1 MKLIT
6 YCVLFPLLFTQ
17 EIAINAKELNPR
29 EAAQQ
34 SIQENLTMPQP
45 DADGRVRTLNK
56 MGAMYPIPNTVFT
69 PFLEVSQ
76 LPSAKV
82 LDIGATY
89 GLTCQEAL
97 NAGCK
102 DYTAIDLDERHLK
115 ILAKNVADMNPA
127 YLNHLKLIS
136 GSFPAEI
143 NLPTNHYNAILMARV
158 LQFMTPQE
166 IAVSLTKAYN
176 SLKPGASI
184 FAVLLTP
191 YVKGYASF
199 IPEFQKR
206 LDAGDEFPG
215 FIENKL
221 NYTDKAIPTSTRHSD
236 PSGHI
241 CFFDTKSAQRIFEK
255 AGFIVEK
262 SEYSPLAYKSDT
274 WQLDGREYVVL
285 IAKKPSL

>member
-1 MKLIT
+1 MKFFNYSL
-6 YCVLFPLLFTQ
+6 LFALLFTQ
-17 EIAINAKELNPR
+17 EIALNAKELNPK

-56 MGAMYPIPNTVFT
+56 MGAMYSVPSTVLA
-69 PFLEVSQ
+69 PFIEISQ
-76 LPSAKV
+76 KPGAKV

-97 NAGCK
+97 QAGCE

-115 ILAKNVADMNPA
+115 ILAKNSADIDPA
-127 YLNHLKLIS
+127 YLNHLKLVS

-143 NLPTNHYNAILMARV
+143 NLPTNHYDAVLMARV
-158 LQFMTPQE
+158 LQFMTPHE
-166 IAVSLTKAYN
+166 ITESLTKAYD

-184 FAVLLTP
+184 YAVLLTP

-206 LDAGDEFPG
+206 LDAGIEFPG
-215 FIENKL
+215 FVENKL
-221 NYTDKAIPTSTRHSD
+221 DYTDKTVPPQTRHSE
-236 PSGHI
+236 PTGHI
-241 CFFDTKSAQRIFEK
+241 CFFDTKTAQKVFEK

-262 SEYSPLAYKSDT
+262 SEYSPLAYKSDS
-274 WQLDGREYVVL
+274 WKLDGREYVIL
-285 IAKKPSL
+285 IAKKP